1 MVYSILDY
9 IWAGLRVGMYSLRDI
24 GNEYG
29 NTIREA
35 SDMHVLKNLSLA
47 ELYVIYWYN
56 ILKYYLAWQQYT
68 SFDTFHCHRSL
79 TVYK

>member
-1 MVYSILDY
+1 MVVVYSVLDY

-35 SDMHVLKNLSLA
+35 SEMHVLKNLSLA
-47 ELYVIYWYN
+47 ELYVLFLNTIT
-56 ILKYYLAWQQYT
+56 A
-68 SFDTFHCHRSL
+68 
-79 TVYK
+79 TVYIL